1 MYTIKTYAAQDIAI
15 ASSLVPAMVPKT
27 SADQKLFGSFR
38 EPNKAAIRL
47 TPDNIVITPAIRDV
61 SDC

>member
-47 TPDNIVITPAIRDV
+47 TP
-61 SDC
+61 